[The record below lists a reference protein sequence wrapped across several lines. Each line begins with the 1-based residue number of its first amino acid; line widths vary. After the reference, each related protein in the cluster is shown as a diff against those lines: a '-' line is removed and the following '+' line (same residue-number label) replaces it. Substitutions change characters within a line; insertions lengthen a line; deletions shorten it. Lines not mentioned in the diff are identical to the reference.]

1 MDDLAEHIQQT
12 FSAFMG
18 YEEADIQLTLWCIR
32 KVQDQREAA
41 REYRWRNAAKV
52 QQAARERYW
61 RDRDAALARQ
71 YAWKLRSGYDSYK
84 YTKAW
89 RRANPEKFR
98 AMQAE
103 QTRRYR
109 AKHPDKARAAKQ
121 RYRDKHRE
129 HVREVNRRNQAARR
143 ARLKAQKQGEAA

>member
-18 YEEADIQLTLWCIR
+18 YDELDAQLTLWCYR
-32 KVQDQREAA
+32 KAQDQREAA

-71 YAWKLRSGYDSYK
+71 YAWKANSGYDSYE

-89 RRANPEKFR
+89 RKANPDKQRALNTKQQRRRRAKYPAKFR
-98 AMQAE
+98 AI
-103 QTRRYR
+103 
-109 AKHPDKARAAKQ
+109 KQ

-143 ARLKAQKQGEAA
+143 ARLKAEKARSS